1 MEEKTKNSK
10 NQSRPQNEVAGGGDI
25 RERLTKFIT
34 YSVIAVTI
42 IIAIA
47 AILMSLFGKME
58 SNGLDY
64 VAKTL
69 VPLWATWIGTVLAF
83 YFGKSNFDTATKSY
97 ETIIN
102 KLTSEERLSQ
112 TSIADMMIPFS
123 KMETMDYEDSRS
135 LTIQQIL
142 DNKRFKPYNRY
153 AFVDDDQVL
162 RYIIHRNNFAQYIA
176 DHVEQALTSGRNP
189 KDTTFG
195 DYIDEYGKSENS
207 CTTWVGEDVYISI
220 SDNLL
225 SAARQISSKRNVR
238 DVFVTQNGKSGEP
251 VLGLITDDDI
261 LKVMKG

>member
-153 AFVDDDQVL
+153 AFVDDSQVL

>member
-112 TSIADMMIPFS
+112 TSIA
-123 KMETMDYEDSRS
+123 
-135 LTIQQIL
+135 
-142 DNKRFKPYNRY
+142 
-153 AFVDDDQVL
+153 
-162 RYIIHRNNFAQYIA
+162 
-176 DHVEQALTSGRNP
+176 
-189 KDTTFG
+189 
-195 DYIDEYGKSENS
+195 
-207 CTTWVGEDVYISI
+207 
-220 SDNLL
+220 
-225 SAARQISSKRNVR
+225 
-238 DVFVTQNGKSGEP
+238 
-251 VLGLITDDDI
+251 
-261 LKVMKG
+261 